1 MVYIENNRIKA
12 DTLELVFS
20 STSIQKDINF
30 CEAEEGNNPYLNP
43 NLTYGSISDIDG
55 NKYATIKI
63 GNQTW
68 TAENLKTTRYNDG
81 TAITNIKDIS
91 EWKNNPGEGGWVSYN
106 NDTAN
111 DIVYGK
117 LYNWYAVNTGKLCP
131 NGWHIPTN
139 NEWTELSDYLGN
151 KAGTKMKSTAGWN
164 SNGNGDNSSGFSG
177 LPGGTRNDG
186 GTFGDFGK
194 YGLFWSSTENNAVGA
209 WFRQLDYSTNNL
221 HSYSS
226 YKKSGFS
233 CRCVL
238 D

>member
-1 MVYIENNRIKA
+1 
-12 DTLELVFS
+12 
-20 STSIQKDINF
+20 
-30 CEAEEGNNPYLNP
+30 
-43 NLTYGSISDIDG
+43 
-55 NKYATIKI
+55 
-63 GNQTW
+63 
-68 TAENLKTTRYNDG
+68 
-81 TAITNIKDIS
+81 
-91 EWKNNPGEGGWVSYN
+91 
-106 NDTAN
+106 
-111 DIVYGK
+111 
-117 LYNWYAVNTGKLCP
+117 
-131 NGWHIPTN
+131 
-139 NEWTELSDYLGN
+139 
-151 KAGTKMKSTAGWN
+151 MKSTAGWN